1 MRSWLHRELNER
13 ENVLQPK
20 AEYFH
25 LSFAWLK
32 KMGHAILIESEL
44 KPFILV
50 WTTPVLDLE
59 SILESEFVSS
69 SLPPRAVEDQS
80 RF

>member
-1 MRSWLHRELNER
+1 
-13 ENVLQPK
+13 
-20 AEYFH
+20 
-25 LSFAWLK
+25 
-32 KMGHAILIESEL
+32 MGHAILIESEL